1 MKKQTVSGPNLA
13 RAITADAA
21 IIDEKSR
28 RVRLSFSSEIP
39 YLRSSWFDDPWI
51 EVLGHDDGE
60 IVMDRIGSGNAPFLW
75 GHDQSGRENNIGVVE
90 KAWTEKGRGM
100 AEVRLSARPDL
111 DGLMQDLVDGIV
123 RNVSVGYQIHERTL
137 IKKNDTGPSEYRV
150 TRWTPIEISLV
161 SVPADETV
169 GVGRSA
175 EAVRSFT
182 VTDIPQTEERNMSD
196 EQKPA
201 VPAITERQE
210 SVAAQVVSAPS
221 DMTRSIAEASYAA
234 VTAERA
240 RVSEI
245 TKLARKADMDEDT
258 VRKFV
263 DDGATV
269 EAVRAAVLDALV
281 SRDQAH
287 RPQMTAGRDSI
298 DKENDQALHALLARA
313 GERIDGKVIDL
324 QGNDFRSAS
333 LLDLAK
339 RSLERVGVRTNGLDK
354 MEIAARAITQ
364 TTSDFPILMGNVLNK
379 SLLGAY
385 ALVPDTW
392 RLFCKV
398 GSVSDFRPNYRYRGG
413 AFGNLAT
420 VPEAGEYTYGSIS
433 DAERNSITAVTKGKM
448 IGLSRQVII
457 NDDLGALVD
466 MSKDHGRSAA
476 RTIESDV
483 YTYLASNP
491 TLADTGA
498 LFNSTAVTTAG
509 GHANI
514 TSYVAPSVTSIAQQ
528 GQLMASQTYAGDYVD
543 VRPTIFLGPIGLAA
557 DVQLLNDSQFDPVD
571 NKFMKPNMVRGF
583 FSKVVGSPRI
593 TGSVWYVF
601 ADPNIEPVLEVAFL
615 NGQQSPYLEM
625 RQGWNVDGVEWKVRL
640 DYGVGAVG
648 FRGARKVVDQ

>member
-1 MKKQTVSGPNLA
+1 MKKQTVSGPNLS
-13 RAITADAA
+13 RSITADAS

-28 RVRLSFSSEIP
+28 RVRLSFSSEAP
-39 YLRSSWFDDPWI
+39 YLRASLFNDPWI
-51 EVLGHDDGE
+51 EVLGHDPGE
-60 IVMDRIGSGNAPFLW
+60 IDMSRFDSGSVPLLW
-75 GHDQSGRENNIGVVE
+75 GHDDQSRDSNVGI
-90 KAWTEKGRGM
+90 AEKGFLKDQRGY
-100 AEVRLSARPDL
+100 ADVRFSSRADVEPLFRD
-111 DGLMQDLVDGIV
+111 VTEGIV
-123 RNVSVGYQIHERTL
+123 PNVSVKYRILERTL
-137 IKKNDTGPSEYRV
+137 IKKNEDGPDEYRV
-150 TRWTPIEISLV
+150 TRWMPLEISLV
-161 SVPADETV
+161 SVPADDSV
-169 GVGRSA
+169 GVGRSDD
-175 EAVRSFT
+175 EVTRSFT

-196 EQKPA
+196 EQRPA

-221 DMTRSIAEASYAA
+221 DMTRSIAEASCAA
-234 VTAERA
+234 VNAERA

-245 TKLARKADMDEDT
+245 TELARKAGMDEAT

-269 EAVRAAVLDALV
+269 EAVRSAVLDALV
-281 SRDQAH
+281 SRDQAN

-433 DAERNSITAVTKGKM
+433 DAERNPITAVTKGKM
-448 IGLSRQVII
+448 IGLSRQAII

-466 MSKDHGRSAA
+466 MSKDLGRSAA

-514 TSYVAPSVTSIAQQ
+514 TSYVAPSVTSIALQ

-557 DVQLLNDSQFDPVD
+557 DVQLLNDSQFDPAD
-571 NKFMKPNMVRGF
+571 NKFMKPNQVRGF
-583 FSKVVGSPRI
+583 FSKVIGSPRI

-648 FRGARKVVDQ
+648 FRGARKVV

>member
-1 MKKQTVSGPNLA
+1 MKKQTVSGPNLS
-13 RAITADAA
+13 RSITADAS

-28 RVRLSFSSEIP
+28 RVRLSFSSEAP
-39 YLRSSWFDDPWI
+39 YLRASLFNDPWI
-51 EVLGHDDGE
+51 EVLGHDPGE
-60 IVMDRIGSGNAPFLW
+60 IDMSRFDSGSVPLLW
-75 GHDQSGRENNIGVVE
+75 GHDDQSRDSNVGI
-90 KAWTEKGRGM
+90 AEKGFLKDQRGY
-100 AEVRLSARPDL
+100 ADVRFSSRADVEPLFRD
-111 DGLMQDLVDGIV
+111 VTEGIV
-123 RNVSVGYQIHERTL
+123 PNVSVKYRILERTL
-137 IKKNDTGPSEYRV
+137 IKKNEDGPDEYRV
-150 TRWTPIEISLV
+150 TRWMPLEISLV
-161 SVPADETV
+161 SVPADDSV
-169 GVGRSA
+169 GVGRSDD
-175 EAVRSFT
+175 EVTRSFT

-196 EQKPA
+196 EQRPA

-221 DMTRSIAEASYAA
+221 DMTRSIAEASNAA
-234 VTAERA
+234 VNAERA

-245 TKLARKADMDEDT
+245 TELARKAGMDEAT

-269 EAVRAAVLDALV
+269 EAVRSAVLDALV
-281 SRDQAH
+281 SRDQAN

-433 DAERNSITAVTKGKM
+433 DAERNPITAVTKGKM
-448 IGLSRQVII
+448 LGLSRQAII

-466 MSKDHGRSAA
+466 MSKDLGRSAA

-514 TSYVAPSVTSIAQQ
+514 TSYVAPSVTSIALQ

-557 DVQLLNDSQFDPVD
+557 DVQLLNDSQFDPAD
-571 NKFMKPNMVRGF
+571 NKFMKPNQVRGF
-583 FSKVVGSPRI
+583 FSKVIGSPRI

-648 FRGARKVVDQ
+648 FRGARKVV

>member
-1 MKKQTVSGPNLA
+1 MKKQTVSGPNLS
-13 RAITADAA
+13 RSITADAS

-28 RVRLSFSSEIP
+28 RVRLSFSSEAP
-39 YLRSSWFDDPWI
+39 YLRASLFNDPWI
-51 EVLGHDDGE
+51 EVLGHDPGE
-60 IVMDRIGSGNAPFLW
+60 IDMSRFDSGSVPLLW
-75 GHDQSGRENNIGVVE
+75 GHDDQSRDSNVGI
-90 KAWTEKGRGM
+90 AEKGFLKDQRGY
-100 AEVRLSARPDL
+100 ADVRFSSRADVEPLFRD
-111 DGLMQDLVDGIV
+111 VTEGIV
-123 RNVSVGYQIHERTL
+123 PNVSVKYRILERTL
-137 IKKNDTGPSEYRV
+137 IKKNEDGPDEYRV
-150 TRWTPIEISLV
+150 TRWMPLEISLV
-161 SVPADETV
+161 SVPADDSV
-169 GVGRSA
+169 GVGRSDD
-175 EAVRSFT
+175 EVTRSFT

-196 EQKPA
+196 EQRPA

-221 DMTRSIAEASYAA
+221 DMTRSIAEASCAA
-234 VTAERA
+234 VNAERA

-245 TKLARKADMDEDT
+245 TELARKAGMDEAT

-269 EAVRAAVLDALV
+269 EAVRSAVLDALV
-281 SRDQAH
+281 SRDQAN

-433 DAERNSITAVTKGKM
+433 DAERNPITAVTKGKM
-448 IGLSRQVII
+448 LGLSRQAII

-466 MSKDHGRSAA
+466 MSKDLGRSAA

-514 TSYVAPSVTSIAQQ
+514 TSYVAPSVTSIALQ

-557 DVQLLNDSQFDPVD
+557 DVQLLNDSQFDPAD
-571 NKFMKPNMVRGF
+571 NKFMKPNQVRGF
-583 FSKVVGSPRI
+583 FSKVIGSPRI

-648 FRGARKVVDQ
+648 FRGARKVV

>member
-1 MKKQTVSGPNLA
+1 MKRQTVSGPNLA

-39 YLRSSWFDDPWI
+39 YLRNSLFDDPWI
-51 EVLGHDDGE
+51 EVLGHDEGE
-60 IVMDRIGSGNAPFLW
+60 IVMDRIGSGNAPLLW
-75 GHDQSGRENNIGVVE
+75 GHDQFERENNIGVVE
-90 KAWTEKGRGM
+90 KAWTQNGRGM
-100 AEVRLSARPDL
+100 AEVRLSARPDM

-137 IKKNDTGPSEYRV
+137 VNKNDSGPSEYRV
-150 TRWTPIEISLV
+150 TRWTPLEISLV

-169 GVGRSA
+169 GVGRNA
-175 EAVRSFT
+175 EALRSFT
-182 VTDIPQTEERNMSD
+182 VTDIPQPEERNMSD

-234 VTAERA
+234 VNAERA

-269 EAVRAAVLDALV
+269 EGVRAAVLDALV

-398 GSVSDFRPNYRYRGG
+398 GSASDFRPNYRYRGG

-420 VPEAGEYTYGSIS
+420 VPENGEYTYGSIG
-433 DAERNSITAVTKGKM
+433 DAERNPITVATKGKM
-448 IGLSRQVII
+448 IGLSRQAII

-466 MSKDHGRSAA
+466 MAQIVGRSSA
-476 RTIESDV
+476 RTLESDV

-514 TSYVAPSVTSIAQQ
+514 SSYVAPSVTSIALQ
-528 GQLMASQTYAGDYVD
+528 GQLMASQTYAGDYID

-557 DVQLLNDSQFDPVD
+557 DVQLLNDSQFDPAD
-571 NKFMKPNMVRGF
+571 SKFMKPNMVRGF
-583 FSKVVGSPRI
+583 FSKVIGSPRI

-648 FRGARKVVDQ
+648 FRGGRKVV